1 MFINKLIYQFCLGGF
16 ALWCIATPT
25 LSLSQITSDGTLSTE
40 VTSLDK
46 LNFTINGG
54 NKAEGNL
61 FHSFNEFSVPIG
73 GTVLFNNALDVQ
85 NIITRVTGGSIS
97 NIDGLIRANGSA
109 NIFLLNPNGIIFGSN
124 AQLDIKGSFLASTAN
139 RLNFADGR
147 FFSTTNPQAQPL
159 LTINVPIGLQFGETV
174 GTIVNQFVP
183 KNIGDVPVGLQLQ
196 PGKTLA
202 LVGGDVFIEGGGL
215 FAPRGR
221 IELGSVADSSLVS
234 LTPIAT
240 GWVLGYEDVQSFRD
254 IQLSQSAFIDTGGKK
269 LGNIQLRG
277 KNITITNSQVGG
289 LNFGADPGGTLTI
302 KASESVE
309 ISENSNLSTGTL
321 STGAAGDITIET
333 RQLIV
338 LGGSFIDAMSEGD
351 GRGGNITLNASESV
365 EVNGKNQLFT
375 KINTEAFADGNAGN
389 VKIKTGRLI
398 LRDGGQIS
406 SSTSGA
412 GNGGSVIVDAS
423 QLVEVSSQGEIF
435 EGEVIGSGLF
445 TQTREPF
452 ATGNGGRLEIN
463 TKRLVVKGAARVS
476 VAAIEGSTGQAG
488 SLGINASDSV
498 EVSGIGST
506 LRARSESSKPAGN
519 LTITTDKLIVRD
531 EAEVSVSS
539 SGSGDAG
546 VLTVNADSIN
556 LDTQGKLIGTTASG
570 KGADIRLDVRDFILM
585 RNNSAIATTAAN
597 NGSGGNITINSPFII
612 AVPTEDSNILANAQR
627 GSGGRITI
635 KATGIFGLENRS
647 NLTPSPKISEINASS
662 EFGVNGT
669 VEINTPDTDPAQG
682 LTELPTDIVDVS
694 RLIGQDFCR
703 VVGQNSE
710 FVVTGRG
717 GLPTS
722 PNETLRANAPWE
734 DLRLVQESEPESPQ
748 LPPAS
753 RSEQPKMKDNQPQ
766 TIVEAQ
772 GWITSSNGNVL
783 LTAKPVAVTPQGLW
797 LHPLDCQWWKQT
809 SRG

>member
-1 MFINKLIYQFCLGGF
+1 MFINKLIYQFCFSGF

-25 LSLSQITSDGTLSTE
+25 LSLAQITSDETLSTE

-54 NKAEGNL
+54 NQAEGNL

-124 AQLDIKGSFLASTAN
+124 AQLAIGGSFLASTAN

-159 LTINVPIGLQFGETV
+159 LTISVPIGLQFGETV
-174 GTIVNQFVP
+174 RTIVNQSVA
-183 KNIGDVPVGLQLQ
+183 KNISDVSVGLQLK

-202 LVGGDVFIEGGGL
+202 LVGGDVFLEGGGL
-215 FAPRGR
+215 FAPGGR

-234 LTPIAT
+234 LTPITT
-240 GWVLGYEDVQSFRD
+240 GWVLGYKDVQSFRD
-254 IQLSQSAFIDTGGKK
+254 IQLSKLAFINTSGEG
-269 LGNIQLRG
+269 LGDIQLRG

-289 LNFGADPGGTLTI
+289 LNLEADSGVNLTI

-309 ISENSNLSTGTL
+309 ISENSDLSTGTL

-338 LGGSFIDAMSEGD
+338 RDGSFIDAFSEGD
-351 GRGGNITLNASESV
+351 GRGGNITLDASESV
-365 EVNGKNQLFT
+365 EVNGKNRLFARIT
-375 KINTEAFADGNAGN
+375 TQAFADGNAGD

-406 SSTSGA
+406 SSTLGA
-412 GNGGSVIVDAS
+412 GDGGDVSVYAS
-423 QLVEVSSQGEIF
+423 EFVEVSGQGEIF
-435 EGEVIGSGLF
+435 EGEVKGSGLF
-445 TQTREPF
+445 TQTTEPF
-452 ATGNGGRLEIN
+452 ARGNGGRLEIN
-463 TKRLVVKGAARVS
+463 TKRLVVKGVAIVS
-476 VAAIEGSTGQAG
+476 VAAIEGSRGQAG
-488 SLGINASDSV
+488 SLDINASDSV
-498 EVSGIGST
+498 EVTGNDST
-506 LRARSESSKPAGN
+506 LQAISESSKPAGN
-519 LTITTDKLIVRD
+519 LTITTNKLIVRD

-539 SGSGDAG
+539 LDSGDAG
-546 VLTVNADSIN
+546 ILTVNADSIS

-570 KGADIRLDVRDFILM
+570 NGGDIRLDVRDFILM
-585 RNNSAIATTAAN
+585 RNNSVIATTAAN

-635 KATGIFGLENRS
+635 EATGIYGLENRS

-717 GLPTS
+717 GLPAS
-722 PNETLRANAPWE
+722 PNETLTANAPWE
-734 DLRLVQESEPESPQ
+734 DLRLTQESELAPSQ
-748 LPPAS
+748 LPSAS
-753 RSEQPKMKDNQPQ
+753 RSEQQKTKDNQSER
-766 TIVEAQ
+766 IVEAQ
-772 GWITSSNGNVL
+772 GWITTPNGNVL
-783 LTAKPVAVTPQGLW
+783 LTAKPVTATPQGLW

-809 SRG
+809 SRS